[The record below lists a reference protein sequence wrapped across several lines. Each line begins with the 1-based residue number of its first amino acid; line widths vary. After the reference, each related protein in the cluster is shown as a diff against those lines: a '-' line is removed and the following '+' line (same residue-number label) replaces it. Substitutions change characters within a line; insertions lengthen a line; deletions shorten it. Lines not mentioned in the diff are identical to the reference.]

1 MRIVAQVQ
9 RLQQMAQQMKFVV
22 AIEENSK
29 YAERKALAAAILWR
43 GCNFCGDRAT

>member
-29 YAERKALAAAILWR
+29 YKEINKTEREIPLSR
-43 GCNFCGDRAT
+43 